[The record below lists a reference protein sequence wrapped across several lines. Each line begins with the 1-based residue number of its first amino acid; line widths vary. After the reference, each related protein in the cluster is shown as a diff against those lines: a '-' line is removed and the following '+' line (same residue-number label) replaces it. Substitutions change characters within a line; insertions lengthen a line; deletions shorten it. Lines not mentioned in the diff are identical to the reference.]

1 MLFERWQTVRWSNAA
16 NLVDAPFYGVID
28 TAAKIVC
35 RKEVWRRR
43 RVHEGNGTYPL
54 LSRCNGGQRAGHG
67 PGMYEQRYPDSQQ
80 RFVVGFTHCGW
91 RRWHDGRNDHERAV
105 ADFRRDQ
112 ALGFKPLDGFID
124 SDSVHPKVS
133 SQLAPTWK
141 PRAGSERALRDQL
154 ANRFFDLDVSGRRRA
169 LVDMEEQFSV
179 LSNWAAINYIIFN
192 MSYNILD
199 IKYYI
204 YLRNVLS
211 SVSYS

>member
-54 LSRCNGGQRAGHG
+54 LPRCNGGQ
-67 PGMYEQRYPDSQQ
+67 
-80 RFVVGFTHCGW
+80 
-91 RRWHDGRNDHERAV
+91 RRWHDGRNAHERAV

-112 ALGFKPLDGFID
+112 ALGFKPLEGFID
-124 SDSVHPKVS
+124 GDSVHPKVS

-141 PRAGSERALRDQL
+141 PGAGSERTLRDQL
-154 ANRFFDLDVSGRRRA
+154 ADRFFDLDVSGRRRT

-179 LSNWAAINYIIFN
+179 LSKWAT
-192 MSYNILD
+192 MPLHNI
-199 IKYYI
+199 
-204 YLRNVLS
+204 
-211 SVSYS
+211 